1 MFRWRQGSRV
11 YGRLALIA
19 FIVEGSMEAYKRR
32 QSILALL
39 EDTGEVE
46 IEDLARRFGVSPNSI
61 RNDLDLLAREG
72 LLNRVRGGAVPIA
85 TSNGSARAAFVA
97 RSNMQRREKEAMAR
111 WAASLVKDN
120 DAIILDGSSSVFQLA
135 LFLRE
140 RRNLTVVTS
149 GLEAAL
155 VLAQNSSNRVILA
168 ANTVSANGTALVGP
182 LNPDLLNG
190 FFASR
195 CFISCTGFATDQ
207 GMTEVDGEVAQLKAQ
222 MMRLARE
229 VVALVD
235 HSKFG
240 QVSTFRSAGLNQL
253 DSLVTD
259 QGITTADLA
268 ALRRVASFPI
278 NMVSQSSVETFLPQ
292 ANGRVPRFRIG
303 FGNMTERMAFA
314 RQVRESIE
322 AAAQALG
329 NVELLVRDNDLHA
342 QTALDNADW
351 FVANGVDLVIEYQI
365 DAEVGNVIMDR
376 FQRAGLPVIA
386 VDIPLPGATFF
397 GADNYRAGRMAGE
410 ALGYWILQHWAG
422 RLDRL
427 LKLESRRVGSMG
439 AARMQGQVEG
449 LVSVVGALAPDRVVA
464 IDSPVILEDV
474 PAVIAPSLATIGSD
488 ERVAIVA
495 INDDAALGALAA
507 FERAGRLSQ
516 VVAVGQNAD
525 QLGRAALRRG
535 NLAFIGSTSYHPE
548 TYGERLLDLAQ
559 RILRGEAVPPAVYVR
574 HTFVTSQNVDELY
587 PQATHG

>member
-1 MFRWRQGSRV
+1 M
-11 YGRLALIA
+11 A
-19 FIVEGSMEAYKRR
+19 FKVEGHMEAFKRR
-32 QSILALL
+32 QAIVVLL
-39 EDTGEVE
+39 NEAGEVE
-46 IEDLARRFGVSPNSI
+46 IEDLARQFGVSPNSI
-61 RNDLDLLAREG
+61 RNDLDLLAKEG
-72 LLNRVRGGAVPIA
+72 LLTRVRGGAVPVSS
-85 TSNGSARAAFVA
+85 SNGMARAAFAA
-97 RSNMQRREKEAMAR
+97 RANVRRREKEAIGR
-111 WAASLVKDN
+111 WAATLVKDG

-135 LFLRE
+135 AFLRE

-155 VLAQNSSNRVILA
+155 LLAQNASNRVILA
-168 ANTVSANGTALVGP
+168 ANTVSANGTALIGP

-207 GMTEVDGEVAQLKAQ
+207 GMTEMDGEVAQLKAQ

-253 DSLVTD
+253 DQLVTD
-259 QGITTADLA
+259 YGITTDELA
-268 ALRRVASFPI
+268 TLRRAASFPI
-278 NMVSQSSVETFLPQ
+278 TVVGQNSVETFPPP
-292 ANGRVPRFRIG
+292 ANGRMPHFRIG

-314 RQVRESIE
+314 RQVRESVE
-322 AAAQALG
+322 AAAHALG
-329 NVELLVRDNDLHA
+329 NVELLVRNNDLDA
-342 QTALDNADW
+342 QTAIDNADW
-351 FVANGVDLVIEYQI
+351 FVASGVDLVIEYQI
-365 DAEVGNVIMDR
+365 DAEVGNVIMDK

-410 ALGYWILQHWAG
+410 ALGYWICQHWAG
-422 RLDRL
+422 QLDRL

-449 LVSVVGALAPDRVVA
+449 LVSVVGALAADSVVA

-474 PAVIAPSLATIGSD
+474 PAAIAPWLATMGIE

-495 INDDAALGALAA
+495 INDDAALGALTA

-535 NLAFIGSTSYHPE
+535 SLPFVGSTSYHPE

-559 RILRGEAVPPAVYVR
+559 RILRGEPVPPAVYVR
-574 HTFVTSQNVDELY
+574 HTFVTSENVDQLY
-587 PQATHG
+587 PQAAYG